1 MSIPVGA
8 FREVLSYLENE
19 LSGSQGRLCRTPA
32 QEQAYYTLKSI
43 LKTNSEHN
51 PNTFERKMIAAVVR
65 VDDVLA
71 FADCYYFVTVISAV
85 DRDGCI
91 EMGLKCTAN
100 GSLATARFRHDEL
113 VTVSFNGH
121 SDGRR

>member
-19 LSGSQGRLCRTPA
+19 LSGTQGRLCRTPA

-43 LKTNSEHN
+43 LKTNSQHN
-51 PNTFERKMIAAVVR
+51 STTFEQPVRGALLEVGDIIARDGGYHEILGFNTADRAVRYVR
-65 VDDVLA
+65 LKSTATGATQTVYITA
-71 FADCYYFVTVISAV
+71 TEYVTV
-85 DRDGCI
+85 R
-91 EMGLKCTAN
+91 
-100 GSLATARFRHDEL
+100 
-113 VTVSFNGH
+113 FNGH